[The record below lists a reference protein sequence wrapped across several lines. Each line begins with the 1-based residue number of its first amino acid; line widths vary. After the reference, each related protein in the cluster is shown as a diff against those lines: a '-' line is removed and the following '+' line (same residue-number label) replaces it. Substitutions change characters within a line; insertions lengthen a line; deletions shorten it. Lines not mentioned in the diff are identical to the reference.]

1 MVIDL
6 HRWRCKLNVVVTM
19 LSKLFDGVVIVER
32 GLSRRAFRPK
42 FLHRLLLA
50 WLFRNFAYLPFAV
63 LSRSQKAL
71 VAEIIAKGRTAPVPN
86 ADQGTIL
93 GTVETAVT
101 PAANGKPVTSS
112 TGWEFAGRRASG
124 NRVSA

>member
-1 MVIDL
+1 MFA
-6 HRWRCKLNVVVTM
+6 
-19 LSKLFDGVVIVER
+19 KLFDGVVIVER
-32 GLSRRAFRPK
+32 GTSRRAFRPK

-50 WLFRNFAYLPFAV
+50 WLFRNFAYLPLAV

-86 ADQGTIL
+86 PDQGTII
-93 GTVETAVT
+93 GTVETAVA

-112 TGWEFAGRRASG
+112 TGWEFAGRSATG